1 MKEKLIVAQIG
12 CGAFADGQDLPNFRK
27 HPRAEVKWCCDL
39 SLERARAMAE
49 KFSVSHATA
58 DYMEALN
65 DPEVDLIKVSTSHE
79 IHLPIIAAAAERGKH
94 IFCEKPMAMEEDEAF
109 KIISAVRRGG
119 VKLCVDLNRRMAPS
133 LQALRARWLGH
144 RGHPVHQPWRYKELE
159 REHLPEE
166 MQTQFLA
173 RVQDESL
180 SYRMVHLD
188 PLRGGGQIIGESVH
202 WLDLAC
208 WWFAPQRP
216 VEIQAWGST
225 RLSHGIFV
233 TFSGG
238 DTATIIFQCG
248 GTFDYPKELF
258 EITHNGALFRNHI
271 FVENE
276 YFGIPGTAREIFP
289 LQHDCL
295 PDIGTEGGL
304 SGYLKKHQ
312 ARVEGVMDNS
322 KQGHDSLTV
331 DKGHEGML
339 NGFVEA
345 ILGGTASPCDELAG
359 FRATYLAK
367 LAIKSIELRQAL
379 PVLIERIE
387 PCVA

>member
-1 MKEKLIVAQIG
+1 
-12 CGAFADGQDLPNFRK
+12 
-27 HPRAEVKWCCDL
+27 
-39 SLERARAMAE
+39 
-49 KFSVSHATA
+49 
-58 DYMEALN
+58 
-65 DPEVDLIKVSTSHE
+65 VDLIKVSTSHE
-79 IHLPIIAAAAERGKH
+79 IHLPIITAAAAKGKH
-94 IFCEKPMAMEEDEAF
+94 IFCEKPMAMEEEDAF

-133 LQALRARWLGH
+133 LNALRARWLAHH
-144 RGHPVHQPWRYKELE
+144 RNPMHQPWRYKELD
-159 REHLPEE
+159 RAPLPEE
-166 MQTQFLA
+166 GQTQFLV

-188 PLRGGGQIIGESVH
+188 PLRGGGPIIGESVH

-208 WWFAPQRP
+208 WLFAPQRP

-238 DTATIIFQCG
+238 DTATIVFQCG

-258 EITHNGALFRNHI
+258 EITHNGALFRNQI

-276 YFGIPGTAREIFP
+276 YYGIPGLARQTFP

-295 PDIGTEGGL
+295 PTIGTEGGL
-304 SGYLKKHQ
+304 SGLLKKHQ
-312 ARVEGVMDNS
+312 ARVEGQKGNS

-345 ILGGTASPCDELAG
+345 ILNDSPSPCDELAG
-359 FRATYLAK
+359 FRATYLAR
-367 LAIKSIELRQAL
+367 LAIKSIESRQVL

-387 PCVA
+387 PSIV